1 MKFKDYYQILGVE
14 RDASQDDIKRAY
26 RKLARKYHPD
36 VSKEPDAEERF
47 KEVNEAH
54 EVLSDPEKRA
64 AYDRLGANWRA
75 GQDFTPPPGWEFS
88 TGPGGTHTFTSEDA
102 AHFEDF
108 SDFFESLFGG
118 LGRRSG
124 FRARSAETGGA
135 GRDTYARIAIDI
147 EDAFHGATRQLS
159 LRVPEIDGSGH
170 VTLREKLLHV
180 RIPAGIRPGHQ
191 IRLAGQG
198 EPSLHGGPPGDL
210 YLEVEFN
217 PHPLYR
223 IEGRDLYLD
232 LPVAPWEAALGR
244 AVEAPTPAGPVE
256 VTIPANSGAGR
267 KLRLRGKGLP
277 GNPPGDMYIVLQ
289 IALPPAN
296 TERARELYE
305 MMERDLRFDPRR
317 SMGGKS

>member
-1 MKFKDYYQILGVE
+1 LKFKDYYQILGVS

-75 GQDFTPPPGWEFS
+75 GEDFTPPPGWEFA
-88 TGPGGTHTFTSEDA
+88 TGGHGDRDGFTAEEA
-102 AHFEDF
+102 AHF
-108 SDFFESLFGG
+108 SDFFDSLFGG
-118 LGRRSG
+118 LGRRG
-124 FRARSAETGGA
+124 GMHARGAGGPGA
-135 GRDTYARIAIDI
+135 GRDTYARISIDL

-159 LRVPEIDGSGH
+159 LRVPEIDASGH
-170 VTLREKLLHV
+170 IVVREKLLNV
-180 RIPAGIRPGHQ
+180 RIPAGIRPGQQ

-198 EPSLHGGPPGDL
+198 EPGVRGGPPGDL
-210 YLEVEFN
+210 YLEVDFN

-223 IEGRDLYLD
+223 LEGRDLYLD
-232 LPVAPWEAALGR
+232 VPVAPWEAALGR
-244 AVEAPTPAGPVE
+244 SVQVPTPTGPVE
-256 VTIPANSGAGR
+256 VAVPANSGAGR

-277 GNPPGDMYIVLQ
+277 GNPPGDMYVVLQ

-305 MMERDLRFDPRR
+305 MMEREMRFDPRR